1 MKEEQIKHIS
11 EAIRDVPDF
20 PKKGII
26 FKDISTLL
34 GEAKLFAQSVD
45 LLEESVKDRS
55 YHTIAAIESRGFIF
69 GSVLAYKMGLNFVPI
84 RKPGKLPART
94 ISEEYALEY
103 DTDRIEMHADALEKG
118 QKVLLID
125 DLLAT
130 GGTAKASCRLI
141 ERLGAKV
148 ETILFLVELS
158 FLNGRDA
165 LKGYDVRSLISY
177 I

>member
-84 RKPGKLPART
+84 RKPGIL
-94 ISEEYALEY
+94 LG
-103 DTDRIEMHADALEKG
+103 DR
-118 QKVLLID
+118 
-125 DLLAT
+125 
-130 GGTAKASCRLI
+130 S
-141 ERLGAKV
+141 
-148 ETILFLVELS
+148 
-158 FLNGRDA
+158 GR
-165 LKGYDVRSLISY
+165 
-177 I
+177 